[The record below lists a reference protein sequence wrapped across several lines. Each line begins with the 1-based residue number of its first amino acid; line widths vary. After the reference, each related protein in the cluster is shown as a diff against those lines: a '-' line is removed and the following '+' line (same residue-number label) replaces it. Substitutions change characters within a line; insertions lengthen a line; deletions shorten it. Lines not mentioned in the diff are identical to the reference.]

1 MSATTSAEVLKVILL
16 GDLGVGK
23 TCLINQYVNKTVP
36 QRYKSTIGADLLSKE
51 VLVDD
56 TTVRLQ
62 IWDTGGQERFQSLG
76 SSLFRGADCC
86 VLVFDVTN
94 AKSFASLNNWR
105 DVFIVHANIEKPESF
120 PFVVLGNKVDSDVR
134 TKHVKQILYSGTRV
148 RLLRV
153 STSDIRD
160 WCLSKENIPY
170 FETSALNGVGVEQA
184 FQTIARHAVLVNKTF
199 SASHHSV
206 LTPIIQVDTTT
217 SKRKHCCAE

>member
-134 TKHVKQILYSGTRV
+134 T
-148 RLLRV
+148 V